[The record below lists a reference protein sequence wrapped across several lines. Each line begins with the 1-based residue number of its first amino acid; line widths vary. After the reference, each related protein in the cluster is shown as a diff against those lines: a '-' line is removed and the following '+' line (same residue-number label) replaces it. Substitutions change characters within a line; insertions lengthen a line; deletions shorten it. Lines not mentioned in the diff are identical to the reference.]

1 MSLEREQSDPLPGL
15 LSGLKQKH
23 PNRERESG
31 KRGVRFPLFRSSSRL
46 WEWGNASLA
55 ISKGCGRGGKPAF
68 GFPPRPWPVISTVV
82 FHAVLFWRRF
92 ANNSRFAC
100 CIFRAACVSLLAR
113 ARCSKLSMVISGLR

>member
-46 WEWGNASLA
+46 WECGNRVVGDFQGLWARWETCFWFSTASMA
-55 ISKGCGRGGKPAF
+55 RH
-68 GFPPRPWPVISTVV
+68 
-82 FHAVLFWRRF
+82 FHSRLPQALFF
-92 ANNSRFAC
+92 
-100 CIFRAACVSLLAR
+100 
-113 ARCSKLSMVISGLR
+113 